1 VAEWVADDVHV
12 FRGVAVTMRDGVTL
26 VSDVYLPGTAR
37 VLPDG
42 PVPVLL
48 ERTPYDRRA
57 ARFVTFALAA
67 AKAGYAFVIQDVR
80 GRGDSG
86 GHFHMMTNIP
96 DEGVDGI
103 DTWHWLIQQPWC
115 DGRLG
120 TVGGSFS
127 AANQQAMALHHPR
140 GLRAQVLRD
149 AGTNYRQRMFRYHG
163 AFNVGV
169 ALPWAIEHG
178 LQSPEARDNADVR
191 QALTDMRDRSA
202 QWTELL
208 PLKRG
213 QSPLA
218 GAPGYE
224 DVYFTMLETSDD
236 TAYWHNPTVRL
247 EGRWDEYPTDVA
259 ILMVSGWFAH
269 HANANFDKLHE
280 LGRRNA
286 QPVRL
291 IVGPWVH
298 SPAMLALTHA
308 GEADFGP
315 AAAQEGPVNE
325 VWLAWLDRYVKGEG
339 PVEKASEGT
348 VEKVSKEWAGKTA
361 EDAADEKT
369 EERTREKAEE
379 KTAAAEPALRYF
391 VMGLGDGHRTHDNRI
406 FHGGEWRS
414 ASQWP
419 LPDTQATPYYFHA
432 DGRLAPLRPRADAAP
447 LSYVFDPADPCPGI
461 GATSLQSE
469 TFPAF
474 VIPGPRDQRCRPTMT
489 ACRNSDRPLAER
501 DDVLV
506 FQTDPLPSAHEVT
519 GPLSVQL
526 WVASTA
532 PDTDFTAKLIDV
544 YPPSTDHPDGYAL
557 LLSEGILRMRYRD
570 SRAREELIEPGR
582 PYAVTIELNPTSN
595 VFKAGHRIRLDIASA
610 SFPEYDVN
618 PNTGEPLGRHTHTN
632 VATQTVFV
640 DGMRASHIVLP
651 LQPAAETGR

>member
-1 VAEWVADDVHV
+1 MPDCFDPLRLAAVSVECVEEEVHV
-12 FRGVAVTMRDGVTL
+12 FSGVGVAVRDGVTL
-26 VSDVYLPGTAR
+26 VADIYVPGGAGALPGH
-37 VLPDG
+37 

-57 ARFVTFALAA
+57 ARFRTFALAA

-86 GHFHMMTNIP
+86 GDFHMMTNIP

-103 DTWHWLIQQPWC
+103 DTWNWLIAQPWC

-178 LQSPEARDNADVR
+178 LQSPEARDNPAVR
-191 QALTDMRDRSA
+191 QALTQMRDRSA
-202 QWTELL
+202 QWADLL
-208 PLKRG
+208 PIKRG

-218 GAPGYE
+218 GAPVYE
-224 DVYFTMLETSDD
+224 NVYFTMLETGDD
-236 TAYWHNPTVRL
+236 TPYWHNPTVRL

-259 ILMVSGWFAH
+259 ILMISGWFAH
-269 HANANFDKLHE
+269 HANANFDKLRE
-280 LGRRNA
+280 LGRRA
-286 QPVRL
+286 ERPIKL

-298 SPAMLALTHA
+298 SPAMLELTHA

-315 AAAQEGPVNE
+315 AAAQEGPVNAA
-325 VWLAWLDRYVKGEG
+325 WLAWLDRYVRDGESSMDVG
-339 PVEKASEGT
+339 PT
-348 VEKVSKEWAGKTA
+348 
-361 EDAADEKT
+361 
-369 EERTREKAEE
+369 
-379 KTAAAEPALRYF
+379 LRYF
-391 VMGLGDGHRTHDNRI
+391 VMGLGDGHRTADNRI

-414 ASQWP
+414 ADQWP
-419 LPDTQATPYYFHA
+419 LPDTLATPYYLHG
-432 DGRLAPLRPRADAAP
+432 DGRLDTARPRTDAAP
-447 LSYVFDPADPCPGI
+447 CEYRFDPEQPCPGV
-461 GATSLQSE
+461 GASSLQSE

-489 ACRNSDRPLAER
+489 ACRGSDRPLAER
-501 DDVLV
+501 EDVLV
-506 FQTDPLPSAHEVT
+506 FQTEPLSVAQEVT

-526 WVASTA
+526 WVASSA
-532 PDTDFTAKLIDV
+532 RDTDFTAKLVDV
-544 YPPSTDHPDGYAL
+544 YPPSAEHPDGYAL

-570 SRAREELIEPGR
+570 GRAREELIEPGR
-582 PYAVTIELNPTSN
+582 AYAVSIELNPTSN
-595 VFKAGHRIRLDIASA
+595 VFKAGHRIRLDISSA

-618 PNTGEPLGRHTHTN
+618 PNTGEPLGAHTHTE
-632 VATQTVFV
+632 VAKQTVFV

-651 LQPAAETGR
+651 LQSANPA